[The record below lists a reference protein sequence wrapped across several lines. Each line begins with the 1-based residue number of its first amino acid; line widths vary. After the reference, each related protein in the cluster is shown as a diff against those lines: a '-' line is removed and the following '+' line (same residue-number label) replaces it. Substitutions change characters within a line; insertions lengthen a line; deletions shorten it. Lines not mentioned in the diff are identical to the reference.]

1 MPKYN
6 FYYFERLF
14 KEILALL
21 LSFSGSKSTREKNTS
36 AEKSTYVKIQGW
48 SHEGHIQKWRVIKN
62 NKQLNSVFKIIFIK
76 RFGQPNNTS
85 VKKNLTK
92 TKHKIKINRESQ
104 SLSKLVFFNWLHNNE
119 MNYAVG

>member
-36 AEKSTYVKIQGW
+36 AEKSTYVKI
-48 SHEGHIQKWRVIKN
+48 
-62 NKQLNSVFKIIFIK
+62 
-76 RFGQPNNTS
+76 
-85 VKKNLTK
+85 
-92 TKHKIKINRESQ
+92 
-104 SLSKLVFFNWLHNNE
+104 
-119 MNYAVG
+119 